1 MVGLAVDLAQPTT
14 IADALA
20 PIGAVDHLVV
30 TAIDQTPNRV
40 AEFDVEQAVR
50 MATIKLVGYT
60 EVVRVLRPRMGD
72 QASVVLFGGLAR
84 DRPYP
89 GSTMVTAVNGGVTAL
104 VRTLAVELAPL
115 RVNAVHPGVVGD
127 SPKWR
132 DVVDHP
138 HVARTPVGRL
148 VTMGEVAEAVDL
160 LLANGG
166 GQRPE
171 PRRRRGRARHLTG
184 AAATGAAGRRGG
196 SVQYAPPGPAGRLAR
211 P

>member
-1 MVGLAVDLAQPTT
+1 VVGLAVDLAQPTT

-60 EVVRVLRPRMGD
+60 EAIRVLRPRMGD
-72 QASVVLFGGLAR
+72 RASVVLFGGLAR

-138 HVARTPVGRL
+138 HVTRTPVGRL
-148 VTMGEVAEAVDL
+148 VTMEEVAEAVDF

-166 GQRPE
+166 VNAQNLVVDG
-171 PRRRRGRARHLTG
+171 GVL
-184 AAATGAAGRRGG
+184 AT
-196 SVQYAPPGPAGRLAR
+196 
-211 P
+211 

>member
-1 MVGLAVDLAQPTT
+1 MITSRDPDRAREVAGELGPDVVGLAVDLAQPTT
-14 IADALA
+14 IAKALA
-20 PIGAVDHLVV
+20 PVGAVDHLVV

-60 EVVRVLRPRMGD
+60 EAIRVLRPRMGD
-72 QASVVLFGGLAR
+72 RASVVLFGGLAR

-138 HVARTPVGRL
+138 HVTRTPVGRL
-148 VTMGEVAEAVDL
+148 VTMEEVAEAVDF

-166 GQRPE
+166 VNAQNLVVDG
-171 PRRRRGRARHLTG
+171 GVL
-184 AAATGAAGRRGG
+184 AT
-196 SVQYAPPGPAGRLAR
+196 
-211 P
+211 

>member
-1 MVGLAVDLAQPTT
+1 VITSRDPDRAREVAGELGPDVVGLAVDLAQPTT
-14 IADALA
+14 IAKALA
-20 PIGAVDHLVV
+20 PVGAVDHLVV

-60 EVVRVLRPRMGD
+60 EAIRVLRPRMGD
-72 QASVVLFGGLAR
+72 RASVVLFGGLAR

-138 HVARTPVGRL
+138 HVTRTPVGRL
-148 VTMGEVAEAVDL
+148 VTMEEVAEAVDF

-166 GQRPE
+166 VNAQNLVVDG
-171 PRRRRGRARHLTG
+171 GVL
-184 AAATGAAGRRGG
+184 AT
-196 SVQYAPPGPAGRLAR
+196 
-211 P
+211 